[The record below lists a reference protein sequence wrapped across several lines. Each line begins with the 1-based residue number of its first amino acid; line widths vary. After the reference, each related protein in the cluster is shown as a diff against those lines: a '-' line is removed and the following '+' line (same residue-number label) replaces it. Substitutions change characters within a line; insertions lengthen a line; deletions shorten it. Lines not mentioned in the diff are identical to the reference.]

1 MRSVMNSPPYVLV
14 VDDDLQ
20 IVRMMKKALETA
32 GFEVLMVTSGKAAL
46 DAVRRRRP
54 DLLVLDLNM
63 PEPDG
68 FEVLKIERSQFP
80 YLRILVISGYL
91 NGALLEAAKLVGAID
106 TIQKPFEPGTL
117 VTKVRELLGG

>member
-1 MRSVMNSPPYVLV
+1 MNSPPYVLV
-14 VDDDLQ
+14 VDDDRQ
-20 IVRMMKKALETA
+20 IVRMMKKALETD

-46 DAVRRRRP
+46 DAVRRRQP
-54 DLLVLDLNM
+54 DLLVLDLHM

-68 FEVLKIERSQFP
+68 FDVLKIERSQFP

-91 NGALLEAAKLVGAID
+91 NGALLEAAKLVGAIA

-117 VTKVRELLGG
+117 VTKVRELLGS

>member
-1 MRSVMNSPPYVLV
+1 
-14 VDDDLQ
+14 
-20 IVRMMKKALETA
+20 MMKKALETD
-32 GFEVLMVTSGKAAL
+32 GFEVLAVTSGKAAL

-68 FEVLKIERSQFP
+68 FDVLKIERSQFP

-91 NGALLEAAKLVGAID
+91 NGALLLEAAKLVGAIA
-106 TIQKPFEPGTL
+106 TIQKPFEPGML
-117 VTKVRELLGG
+117 VTKVRELLGS

>member
-1 MRSVMNSPPYVLV
+1 
-14 VDDDLQ
+14 
-20 IVRMMKKALETA
+20 MMKKALETD
-32 GFEVLMVTSGKAAL
+32 GFEVLTVTSGKAAL

-68 FEVLKIERSQFP
+68 FDVLKIERSQFP

-91 NGALLEAAKLVGAID
+91 NGALLEAAKLVGAIA
-106 TIQKPFEPGTL
+106 TIQKPFEPGML
-117 VTKVRELLGG
+117 VTKVRELLGS

>member
-1 MRSVMNSPPYVLV
+1 MNSPPYVLV
-14 VDDDLQ
+14 VDDDRQ
-20 IVRMMKKALETA
+20 IVRMMNKALETD

-68 FEVLKIERSQFP
+68 FDVLKIERSQFP

-117 VTKVRELLGG
+117 VTKVRELLGS

>member
-1 MRSVMNSPPYVLV
+1 MNSPPYVLV
-14 VDDDLQ
+14 VDDDRQ
-20 IVRMMKKALETA
+20 IVRMMKKALETD
-32 GFEVLMVTSGKAAL
+32 GFEVLTVTSGKAAL

-68 FEVLKIERSQFP
+68 FDVLKIERSQFP

-106 TIQKPFEPGTL
+106 TIQKPFEPGAL
-117 VTKVRELLGG
+117 VTKVRELLGVDLR

>member
-1 MRSVMNSPPYVLV
+1 MNTPPYVLV
-14 VDDDLQ
+14 VDDDRQ
-20 IVRMMKKALETA
+20 IVRMMKKALETD

-68 FEVLKIERSQFP
+68 FDVLTIERSQSP

-91 NGALLEAAKLVGAID
+91 NGALLEAAKILGAID

-117 VTKVRELLGG
+117 VTKVRELLGS